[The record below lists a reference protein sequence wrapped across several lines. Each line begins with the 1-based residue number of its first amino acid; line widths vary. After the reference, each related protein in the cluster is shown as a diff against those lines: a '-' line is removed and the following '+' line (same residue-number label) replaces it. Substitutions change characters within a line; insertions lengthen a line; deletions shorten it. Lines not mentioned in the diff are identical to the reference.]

1 MKLNP
6 IDVNPIRNM
15 SVSQFADWFQVG
27 FEDIAS
33 GDPDRLMKAFAPLHL
48 IITMPQSIVDD
59 LESVYDVLNNARV
72 QRIFCSGFTE
82 AFGRL
87 AIQARQTEALRSILA
102 LAQRINAHELITHIV
117 PMLLNTGS
125 CVQDPSLFKHAFD
138 YLAMMA
144 SLPAKEAILALVTSE
159 RFDPNFSIYAFI
171 TLCRCDP
178 ASWLEHLE
186 ILRPHIAKIR
196 TNRTSKNILLTAKRF
211 VSLVSLNYIA
221 EQILHL
227 EVSRNRTR
235 SIKGDNWLAEALFLG
250 PQSPLQ
256 VDLQNDRLMLS
267 RRGKDQEPYPI
278 PDVTDANPEV
288 IRLLQRAENQ
298 RVFESQNSSLKQGG
312 RSNHPATPEISAVQR
327 WLEIIRNPSS
337 IFGNLDFSYQP

>member
-15 SVSQFADWFQVG
+15 SVPEFADWFQVG

-33 GDPDRLMKAFAPLHL
+33 GDPNRLMKAFAPLHL
-48 IITMPQSIVDD
+48 IITRSQSIVDD
-59 LESVYDVLNNARV
+59 LESVYDALNDAGV
-72 QRIFCSGFTE
+72 QRFFCSGFTE
-82 AFGRL
+82 AFDRL
-87 AIQARQTEALRSILA
+87 AMQARRTEALRSILT

-144 SLPAKEAILALVTSE
+144 SSPAKKAILALVTSE

-178 ASWLEHLE
+178 ASWLKHLE
-186 ILRPHIAKIR
+186 ILRPYIAKV
-196 TNRTSKNILLTAKRF
+196 TANRTSKNILLTAKRF
-211 VSLVSLNYIA
+211 VSLVSLSYIA
-221 EQILHL
+221 DQISCL

-235 SIKGDNWLAEALFLG
+235 SIKGDNWLLEALIFG
-250 PQSPLQ
+250 PQSPLK
-256 VDLQNDRLMLS
+256 VGDKDGLLTLS
-267 RRGKDQEPYPI
+267 RRGDQQEPYPI
-278 PDVTDANPEV
+278 PDATDANPEV
-288 IRLLQRAENQ
+288 IHLLQRARDQ
-298 RVFESQNSSLKQGG
+298 LVFESQ
-312 RSNHPATPEISAVQR
+312 EISFKQVKRANHTATTSITAMQR
-327 WLEIIRNPSS
+327 WFELARNPSS
-337 IFGNLDFSYQP
+337 MFGKLRFS